1 MPADWLGAPFA
12 IAAIELA
19 GALLIVAYCA
29 SAAVE
34 FLRTRDPGGPGRLL
48 IIEGALWGLN
58 LKTAGSLLK
67 TIELQTWAQIGAFA
81 AILTLRTVIKR
92 VMMWEQGRIA
102 GASGG

>member
-1 MPADWLGAPFA
+1 MLADWLGAPLA
-12 IAAIELA
+12 IAVIEFA

-29 SAAVE
+29 AAAVE
-34 FLRTRDPGGPGRLL
+34 FVRTRDPGGPGRLL

-81 AILTLRTVIKR
+81 AILALRTVIKR
-92 VMMWEQGRIA
+92 VMTWEERRIA
-102 GASGG
+102 MPPGG